1 VGRKTDRRSVAEF
14 KSSPLWGAT
23 AAVPARPSVLPPPGE
38 GGASPSLLPP
48 LPGLRYDGTM
58 KVGVSLGSGGS
69 RGFAHLGVLRALEEA
84 RVPIDLVN
92 GSSIGAVVGAT
103 YALHRDAEKVAQL
116 VQEVLPKVDVRFFN
130 LFRYPASGSAFLR
143 NWLAEAFCNL
153 SALQMSIVSHRN
165 NRRALGLLLGE
176 RTFADTA
183 IPFFAV
189 AFDLLA
195 GETAI
200 LKEGKLIDAVL
211 ASISI
216 PGIFPPVE
224 RDGRLLVDGA
234 VQADVPVREL
244 RGEGADVVIGV
255 RLVQEVLKDYRN
267 GFGLLIAIDQVK
279 SDALCAWELAAADA
293 SITIDLPGYDM
304 ARFDQSKLAMKLG
317 YEEAR
322 RALPQIERVL
332 GEAR

>member
-1 VGRKTDRRSVAEF
+1 
-14 KSSPLWGAT
+14 
-23 AAVPARPSVLPPPGE
+23 
-38 GGASPSLLPP
+38 
-48 LPGLRYDGTM
+48 M

-69 RGFAHLGVLRALEEA
+69 RGFAHLGVLRALEDA
-84 RVPIDLVN
+84 KVPIDLVN

-103 YALHRDAEKVAQL
+103 YALHHDAEDVAHL
-116 VQEVLPKVDVRFFN
+116 VQEVLPKIDVGFFN

-165 NRRALGLLLGE
+165 NRRALGLLLGA
-176 RTFADTA
+176 RTFADTV
-183 IPFFAV
+183 IPFSV
-189 AFDLLA
+189 ATFDLLA
-195 GETAI
+195 GETVI
-200 LKEGKLIDAVL
+200 LKEGRLADAIL

-244 RGEGADVVIGV
+244 RVEGAEFVIGV

-279 SDALCAWELAAADA
+279 SDAVCAWELAAADVA
-293 SITIDLPGYDM
+293 ITIDLPGYDM
-304 ARFDQSKLAMKLG
+304 ARFGQSAVAMEAG
-317 YEEAR
+317 YDAAR
-322 RALPQIERVL
+322 RALPTIVRRLE
-332 GEAR
+332 EAR

>member
-1 VGRKTDRRSVAEF
+1 VFYRIQERGV
-14 KSSPLWGAT
+14 SPTFL
-23 AAVPARPSVLPPPGE
+23 PVLRV
-38 GGASPSLLPP
+38 
-48 LPGLRYDGTM
+48 LRYDGTM

-84 RVPIDLVN
+84 KVPIDLVN

-103 YALHRDAEKVAQL
+103 YALHLNAEKVARL
-116 VQEVLPKVDVRFFN
+116 VQDVLPKIDVGFFN
-130 LFRYPASGSAFLR
+130 LFRYPASSPAFLR

-176 RTFADTA
+176 KTFADTA
-183 IPFFAV
+183 IPFSAA

-195 GETAI
+195 GETVI
-200 LKEGKLIDAVL
+200 LKEGRLADAIL

-244 RGEGADVVIGV
+244 RAEGADFVIGV

-267 GFGLLIAIDQVK
+267 GFGLLIVIDQVK
-279 SDALCAWELAAADA
+279 SDAVCAWELAASDFA
-293 SITIDLPGYDM
+293 ITIDLPGYDM
-304 ARFDQSKLAMKLG
+304 ARFDQSVVAMEAG
-317 YEEAR
+317 YDAAHRALPTLLRRLEEAR
-322 RALPQIERVL
+322 
-332 GEAR
+332 